1 MKTRYA
7 MMMLLALVLAAVF
20 AAAASARTPAEME
33 AEAQRLEQRVSGTTD
48 LNALM
53 QMAGEAQELLQEAAG
68 AAAAATGM
76 PNISIKPAATPEK
89 EIERR
94 REIINAQFAQFR
106 KMVGVRA
113 QADEQAP
120 IPEAVAVEGRIVVE
134 GGETAN
140 ETRGVIPM
148 DLRYTVEE
156 KFVGN
161 LLILHL
167 YDAKKGR
174 FAKDKEYGLHSF
186 STGIRVVGAGGR
198 KCVGWTSTLPGTCTR
213 WAQYGP
219 SKVEPGERYPQFY
232 AGVLGAVT
240 EEGKVELKAEAPTIL
255 FPSVPPGATAK
266 LGCFNAK
273 WEMTTK
279 EFEKLLDRSEIVLK
293 KDIGRPVGPSPGCRP
308 GSTMTLHLK
317 VKGRDCAIEV
327 EGDENLIDDCMG
339 EDGMAPPLRLKAVRG
354 TGAASTA
361 KWRIAEGAD
370 KAKFLEGAA
379 PQRPKVNLRATGPSQ
394 TEDDIAVEAEI
405 PGKGG
410 QVCVARHTFTSRRPR
425 ELRRL
430 TDPESLA
437 VGITPFVSFKKLCQT
452 SGCIK
457 PDVPAPGREHLDV
470 IDGYR
475 RISANEVLDQ
485 FDRPIRRDG
494 LIWYEDR
501 KAKVGSRTIE
511 IEQASEGGGGTDV
524 PINPS
529 QPNGET
535 MKMLSNDGTLEKGGL
550 VVDYLWSMYLS
561 DSSGVP
567 EGYDITVD
575 QNIKILAC
583 PVAKCVQHYM
593 KTDATHVCKPP
604 AR

>member
-1 MKTRYA
+1 MF
-7 MMMLLALVLAAVF
+7 LLIAVTLTAF
-20 AAAASARTPAEME
+20 AATASARTPAEME
-33 AEAQRLEQRVSGTTD
+33 AEAQRLEQRAAGTTD

-68 AAAAATGM
+68 AAASATGM

-113 QADEQAP
+113 QADEEAR

-198 KCVGWTSTLPGTCTR
+198 KCVGWTSTLPGSCNR
-213 WAQYGP
+213 WAQYGS
-219 SKVEPGERYPQFY
+219 SKVDPGERYPQFY
-232 AGVLGAVT
+232 AGVLGVT
-240 EEGKVELKAEAPTIL
+240 TEGGKVEIEADAPTVL
-255 FPSVPPGATAK
+255 FTSVPPGATAK
-266 LGCFNAK
+266 LGCFSAK
-273 WEMTTK
+273 WEMTTN

-308 GSTMTLHLK
+308 GSTMTLYLK
-317 VKGRDCAIEV
+317 VKGRDCGIEV
-327 EGDENLIDDCMG
+327 EGDENLVDDCMG
-339 EDGMAPPLRLKAVRG
+339 DDGMAPPLRLKAVRG

-361 KWRIAEGAD
+361 TWQIAEGAD
-370 KAKFLEGAA
+370 KAKFLEGAS
-379 PQRPKVNLRATGPSQ
+379 PKRPKVNLRATGPSLME
-394 TEDDIAVEAEI
+394 EDIVVEAKI
-405 PGKGG
+405 PGKKG
-410 QVCVARHTFTSRRPR
+410 QVCVARRAFTSRRPR

-437 VGITPFVSFKKLCQT
+437 VGIKPYVNFKKLCQT
-452 SGCIK
+452 SGCVK

-475 RISANEVLDQ
+475 RTSANEVLDQ

-494 LIWYEDR
+494 FIWYEDR
-501 KAKVGSRTIE
+501 KARVGSRTIE
-511 IEQASEGGGGTDV
+511 IEQASEGGSGTAV
-524 PINPS
+524 PVNPN
-529 QPNGET
+529 QPNGEV
-535 MKMLSNDGTLEKGGL
+535 MRMLSNDGTLEKGGL
-550 VVDYLWSMYLS
+550 VIDYLWAMYLS

-567 EGYDITVD
+567 EGFDITVD
-575 QNIKILAC
+575 QDIKIFAC

-593 KTDATHVCKPP
+593 KSDATHVCKPP
-604 AR
+604 KP